1 MKTFTRRIGKIRD
14 KNPHFLLTNG
24 KWCGKIR
31 KLFVR
36 TDGVKQKMKR
46 FVRKKFLTNG
56 NIGAKLTQ
64 LPAKA
69 AMEKIHSKKFEKT

>member
-1 MKTFTRRIGKIRD
+1 MEKSGIKIRII
-14 KNPHFLLTNG
+14 LLTNG
-24 KWCGKIR
+24 EWYGNIH

-46 FVRKKFLTNG
+46 FVRTRKKFLTNG

>member
-1 MKTFTRRIGKIRD
+1 MEKSGIKIRI
-14 KNPHFLLTNG
+14 FLLTNG
-24 KWCGKIR
+24 KWYGKIR
-31 KLFVR
+31 KLSAR
-36 TDGVKQKMKR
+36 MNGVKQKMKR
-46 FVRKKFLTNG
+46 FVRTRKKFLTNG

>member
-1 MKTFTRRIGKIRD
+1 MEKSGIKIRI
-14 KNPHFLLTNG
+14 FLLTNG

-46 FVRKKFLTNG
+46 FVRKKFLTNKFG
-56 NIGAKLTQ
+56 DDILIKLSAKNDKLIISS
-64 LPAKA
+64 LII
-69 AMEKIHSKKFEKT
+69 E

>member
-1 MKTFTRRIGKIRD
+1 ME
-14 KNPHFLLTNG
+14 NG
-24 KWCGKIR
+24 VVR
-31 KLFVR
+31 YSKLFVR

-56 NIGAKLTQ
+56 NIGAKITR

-69 AMEKIHSKKFEKT
+69 ATEKSTRKSSKKLK